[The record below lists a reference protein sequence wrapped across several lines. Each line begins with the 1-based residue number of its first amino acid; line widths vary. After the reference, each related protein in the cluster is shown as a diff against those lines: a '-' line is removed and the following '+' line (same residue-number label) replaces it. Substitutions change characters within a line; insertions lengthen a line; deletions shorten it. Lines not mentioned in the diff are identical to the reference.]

1 MFKYPL
7 TASTLQ
13 VKPKWQYILGIKL
26 LKVNYVFMFSCK
38 FDQIHQGKFNVI
50 ASNTFRCT
58 EKSLAPSSNLPIFI
72 NLQTDFFAV
81 ASEKLLY

>member
-1 MFKYPL
+1 
-7 TASTLQ
+7 
-13 VKPKWQYILGIKL
+13 
-26 LKVNYVFMFSCK
+26 MFSCK
-38 FDQIHQGKFNVI
+38 FNHIHQGKFNVI

-58 EKSLAPSSNLPIFI
+58 EKTLAPSSNLPIFI